1 MRFRSLRRGWALAAA
16 APLIATALLTA
27 CTPSGVSRMID
38 ALNTDIGPAQAFVSA
53 GQTGGIVKEMSLSW
67 RNSDSQSGSPGLKLR
82 YRWCSAFNALASAEE
97 ECNQWQRETS
107 YVVLN
112 AIDPNSI
119 KVEAGEDQP
128 SVSFAC
134 EADKQCARPSPIGIP
149 CRDGLACQRVRD
161 NLVRLVT
168 FARGG
173 TIEAPST

>member
-1 MRFRSLRRGWALAAA
+1 MRWTVSAA
-16 APLIATALLTA
+16 APLLATALLTA
-27 CTPSGVSRMID
+27 CMPAGVSRIID
-38 ALNTDIGPAQAFVSA
+38 ALNADIGPAQAFV
-53 GQTGGIVKEMSLSW
+53 GTGETVGIVKQMSLAW
-67 RNSDSQSGSPGLKLR
+67 RSGDSPALKLS
-82 YRWCSAFNALASAEE
+82 YRWCAAGNALASAEE
-97 ECNQWQRETS
+97 ECNKWERRTS
-107 YVVLN
+107 YLVLN

-134 EADKQCARPSPIGIP
+134 EGDKPCARPSPIGIP

-161 NLVRLVT
+161 NLVRLVR